1 MKIKA
6 FLFLSCITALF
17 FYKTIFFG
25 LRIFYYDMS
34 LMLYPYMEY
43 ASAAL
48 KQGLLP
54 GWNPYLF
61 CGFPI
66 LAANQSGVF
75 YPVYLILRFLF
86 DTPDMYSVSV
96 IIHFFI
102 MIFSAF
108 LLIREYKLSGLV
120 SAFGAISFGFSGFMT
135 VHHFNIGII
144 SARSWIPL
152 LLLFFLKFKKTNNI
166 KYAVCAGIIL
176 FFQLLTGHPQPSFNA
191 IVFIFLYFTISHF
204 FDSKK
209 ISQTLKKTFI
219 FIFFTGFIGIGLSS
233 FQIFPTFEFSKTVE
247 RTQGDRYGFMV
258 MRSMPPYNILNLFY
272 PEYAGNPCENSYVGA
287 EGYDEFTIYFGI
299 ISLCLSFIAV
309 IYLWKT
315 NINIRILSILAF
327 LALLFGLGGYTPVF
341 KILYYIPGFK
351 LFRAPS
357 RFLLFFELFMCI
369 LASFGF
375 DYILKNNYIK
385 SKFLK
390 ILVLFFILFFLMFS
404 LSANIFGDK
413 IKFEFNKLI
422 SGEYQSNAKN
432 NNNYNLLSKIS
443 VNPKRVDAGY
453 FTGKFN
459 RLIEGYKTSGILF
472 FAVYSAAFIIL
483 FFPFNLFIKK
493 YLILTLLIFELFVFF
508 QKNVPLTEKKYF
520 TKIPETVRYLKNKN
534 NGFYRIYSWNR
545 GLMYYDL
552 KKSEGLNNGLS
563 EYERLLN
570 YIPEDQASL
579 YRMFGFWGYDT
590 MISRRLAKYRT
601 GILKNNF
608 NLLKIAGIKYI
619 ITDSEIKDLKT
630 EKKFDGKLFILEIE
644 NPAPQ
649 FYFVNSISLKNEN
662 DAFDSI
668 SADTFDYTK
677 CAVIELDKT
686 YAQQNGI
693 NQINSLL
700 NPAKINFSETVENV
714 KIKKVRRRSD
724 YTTLEIENPNK
735 NPVLLVFNDSYYPE
749 WRCDLNGKNTDLF
762 IANYLFKSVVIPYG
776 TNSVRFY
783 YSYDSFKKGIFISAF
798 VLILTVIVSLLF
810 RRRVLLQN
818 TYNNKINF

>member
-1 MKIKA
+1 
-6 FLFLSCITALF
+6 
-17 FYKTIFFG
+17 
-25 LRIFYYDMS
+25 MS

-66 LAANQSGVF
+66 LAANQAGVF

-86 DTPDMYSVSV
+86 DAPDMYSAAVAL
-96 IIHFFI
+96 HFFI
-102 MIFSAF
+102 MIFSAY
-108 LLIREYKLSGLV
+108 LLVREYKLNRLAA
-120 SAFGAISFGFSGFMT
+120 AFGAISFGFGGFMT

-144 SARSWIPL
+144 SARAWIPL
-152 LLLFFLKFKKTNNI
+152 LLLFFLKFKNANNI
-166 KYAVCAGIIL
+166 KYAVFAGIIL
-176 FFQLLTGHPQPSFNA
+176 FFQLLIGHPQPSFNA
-191 IVFIFLYFTISHF
+191 IVFIFLYFAVSHF
-204 FDSKK
+204 FESQK
-209 ISQTLKKTFI
+209 ILSSLKKTFI
-219 FIFFTGFIGIGLSS
+219 FIFLVGFIGIGLSS
-233 FQIFPTFEFSKTVE
+233 FQLIPTFEFSKTVE

-272 PEYAGNPCENSYVGA
+272 PEYAGNPCENSYVGT

-299 ISLCLSFIAV
+299 ISLCLSLIT
-309 IYLWKT
+309 IRYLWKN
-315 NINIRILSILAF
+315 NIAVRILAT
-327 LALLFGLGGYTPVF
+327 LALIALLLGFGGYTPLF
-341 KILYYIPGFK
+341 KILYHIPGFK

-375 DYILKNNYIK
+375 DYILKNNFIK

-390 ILVLFFILFFLMFS
+390 IFVLSFAVFFLLFS
-404 LSANIFGDK
+404 LLTNIYGDK
-413 IKFEFNKLI
+413 IKFEFNKI
-422 SGEYQSNAKN
+422 IAGAYQSNGKN
-432 NNNYNLLSKIS
+432 NQSSGLLSKIS

-459 RLIEGYKTSGILF
+459 RLIEGYKTSGVFF

-483 FFPFNLFIKK
+483 FFPFNPHIKK

-508 QKNVPLTEKKYF
+508 QKNVPMAKKKFF
-520 TKIPETVRYLKNKN
+520 TRIPETVSYLKNKEI
-534 NGFYRIYSWNR
+534 GFYRIYSWNR

-552 KKSEGLNNGLS
+552 KKSGGLNNGLS

-570 YIPEDQASL
+570 FIPEDQASL

-608 NLLKIAGIKYI
+608 NLLKIAGIKHI
-619 ITDSEIKDLKT
+619 ITDSEIKGLKT
-630 EKKFDGKLFILEIE
+630 GTKFDGNIFIQEIE
-644 NPAPQ
+644 NTAPQ
-649 FYFVNSISLKNEN
+649 FYFVNRITLKNEN
-662 DAFDSI
+662 DAFETI
-668 SADTFDYTK
+668 SDANFDHTK

-686 YAQQNGI
+686 TVSNDIDDNNSII
-693 NQINSLL
+693 NPSNI
-700 NPAKINFSETVENV
+700 IFSETVENV
-714 KIKKVRRRSD
+714 KIKKIQWKSD
-724 YTTLEIENPNK
+724 YTSLEIENPNGK
-735 NPVLLVFNDSYYPE
+735 PVLLVFNDSYYPE
-749 WRCDLNGKNTDLF
+749 WRCDLNGKNTELF
-762 IANYLFKSVVIPYG
+762 ITNYLFKSAVIPSG

-783 YSYDSFKKGIFISAF
+783 YSYESFKKGICVSAF
-798 VLILTVIVSLLF
+798 VLISTIIISAFFLNPKNAIK
-810 RRRVLLQN
+810 N
-818 TYNNKINF
+818 